1 MKMTL
6 VTPEKRILTGA
17 DVESVTVPAYR
28 GELNILEGHTPLVTT
43 LDTGIMR
50 WKVKG
55 SDRFQYAVIS
65 WGYCEVYPN
74 GIDILA
80 ETADLPED
88 INLTDAQAF
97 IDKAKARLAAESLSD
112 ADYADLSR
120 VVKRGESSI
129 EVTKYKN

>member
-17 DVESVTVPAYR
+17 DVESVTVPAFR

-88 INLTDAQAF
+88 VNLTDAQSF
-97 IDKAKARLAAESLSD
+97 IDKAKARLAAESLTD

-120 VVKRGESSI
+120 VVKRGESRI
-129 EVTKYKN
+129 EVTKFKN

>member
-17 DVESVTVPAYR
+17 DVESVTVPAFR

-88 INLTDAQAF
+88 VNLTDAQSF
-97 IDKAKARLAAESLSD
+97 IDKAKARLAAESLND

-129 EVTKYKN
+129 EVTKFKN

>member
-88 INLTDAQAF
+88 VNLTDAQSF
-97 IDKAKARLAAESLSD
+97 IDKAKARLAAESLND

-129 EVTKYKN
+129 EVTKFKN

>member
-17 DVESVTVPAYR
+17 DVEFVTVPAFR

-88 INLTDAQAF
+88 VNLTDAQSF
-97 IDKAKARLAAESLSD
+97 IDKAKARLAAESLND

-129 EVTKYKN
+129 EVTKFKN

>member
-6 VTPEKRILTGA
+6 LTPEKRVLTGA
-17 DVESVTVPAYR
+17 EVDSVVVPAHR

-55 SDRFQYAVIS
+55 QERFHYAVIS

-88 INLTDAQAF
+88 INLADAQAY
-97 IDKAKARLAAESLSD
+97 IEKAKSRLASESLND
-112 ADYADLSR
+112 ADFADLARSI
-120 VVKRGESSI
+120 KRSEANI
-129 EVTKYKN
+129 EVSKYKN

>member
-6 VTPEKRILTGA
+6 VTPEKRILTGV

-74 GIDILA
+74 GIDVLA

-88 INLTDAQAF
+88 VNLADAQSF
-97 IDKAKARLAAESLSD
+97 IDKAKARLAAESLND
-112 ADYADLSR
+112 ADYADLAR

-129 EVTKYKN
+129 EVTKFKN

>member
-6 VTPEKRILTGA
+6 VTPEKKILTGA
-17 DVESVTVPAYR
+17 EVDSVLVPAYR
-28 GELNILEGHTPLVTT
+28 GELNILDGHTPLVTT

-50 WKVKG
+50 WKLKG
-55 SDRFQYAVIS
+55 SDRFNYAVIS

-88 INLTDAQAF
+88 ISQTEAQTF
-97 IDKAKARLAAESLSD
+97 IEKANKRLASESLSD
-112 ADYADLSR
+112 SDYADLSR
-120 VVKRGESSI
+120 MIKRGEANLEI
-129 EVTKYKN
+129 TKYKN

>member
-50 WKVKG
+50 WKLKG

-88 INLTDAQAF
+88 VNLTDAQSF
-97 IDKAKARLAAESLSD
+97 IEKAKARLAAESLND

-129 EVTKYKN
+129 EVTKFKN

>member
-6 VTPEKRILTGA
+6 LTPEKRVLTGA
-17 DVESVTVPAYR
+17 DVESVVVPAYR

-55 SDRFQYAVIS
+55 QDRFHYAVIS

-88 INLTDAQAF
+88 INLTDAEAYVQ
-97 IDKAKARLAAESLSD
+97 KAKTRLAAESLND
-112 ADYADLSR
+112 TDFADLARSI
-120 VVKRGESSI
+120 KRGEANI